1 MKNQSPNKSMDV
13 GLPYPQTE
21 TQLKPN
27 QTKQTNRQKNKNK
40 WKQWNTRFYKSFFKS
55 LKSRSLYGM
64 HNLVKVLDKCNMFSY
79 KAWDKLKYTW

>member
-1 MKNQSPNKSMDV
+1 MDV

-40 WKQWNTRFYKSFFKS
+40 
-55 LKSRSLYGM
+55 
-64 HNLVKVLDKCNMFSY
+64 
-79 KAWDKLKYTW
+79 